1 MSAFIHIPVLLNEVL
16 SYLKP
21 EEGGVFVDATLG
33 LAGHSTAAL
42 EAAKEAGAT
51 LQLYGIDQ
59 DPAAIAI
66 AQEKLAEFPGTILI
80 QGNFGDY
87 ASLKIPPAKAILMDV
102 GVSSMQIDDPERG
115 FSFMREGI
123 LDMRMDPSNG
133 VTASTIVNTWPEY
146 QLANLIYQFGEER
159 LSKKIASALVKRRK
173 KEPFWKT
180 LDLAGVISEQYP
192 PMLRNKH
199 PHPATR
205 TFQALRIEVNR
216 ELDVLEKGIKEAY
229 DGLIPGGRLAVISF
243 HSLEDRLVKYV
254 FRDLGGKILT
264 AKPVTATEL
273 EQSENVRSRSAKMRV
288 IEKQG

>member
-1 MSAFIHIPVLLNEVL
+1 MTAFSHIPVLLTEVL

-42 EAAKEAGAT
+42 AAAKAAGAT

-66 AQEKLAEFPGTILI
+66 AQEKLAEYPGTVLI

-159 LSKKIASALVKRRK
+159 LSKKIASAIVKRRK

-192 PMLRNKH
+192 PILRNKH

-229 DGLIPGGRLAVISF
+229 AGLVPGGRLAVISF

-254 FRDLGGKILT
+254 FRELGGKILT
-264 AKPVTATEL
+264 AKPVTATET

>member
-1 MSAFIHIPVLLNEVL
+1 
-16 SYLKP
+16 
-21 EEGGVFVDATLG
+21 
-33 LAGHSTAAL
+33 
-42 EAAKEAGAT
+42 
-51 LQLYGIDQ
+51 
-59 DPAAIAI
+59 
-66 AQEKLAEFPGTILI
+66 
-80 QGNFGDY
+80 
-87 ASLKIPPAKAILMDV
+87 
-102 GVSSMQIDDPERG
+102 
-115 FSFMREGI
+115 
-123 LDMRMDPSNG
+123 
-133 VTASTIVNTWPEY
+133 
-146 QLANLIYQFGEER
+146 
-159 LSKKIASALVKRRK
+159 
-173 KEPFWKT
+173 
-180 LDLAGVISEQYP
+180 
-192 PMLRNKH
+192 MLRNKH

>member
-1 MSAFIHIPVLLNEVL
+1 MSEFSHIPVLLSEVL

-33 LAGHSTAAL
+33 LAGHSLAAL
-42 EAAKEAGAT
+42 TAAKEAGT
-51 LQLYGIDQ
+51 KLQLYGIDQ
-59 DPAAIAI
+59 DPSAIEI
-66 AQEKLAEFPGTILI
+66 AREKLGDFPGSILI

-87 ASLKIPPAKAILMDV
+87 ASLKIPPANAILMDV

-159 LSKKIASALVKRRK
+159 LSKKIASAIVKRRK

-180 LDLAGVISEQYP
+180 LDLAWVISEQYP

-229 DGLIPGGRLAVISF
+229 AGLAPGGRLAVISF

-254 FRDLGGKILT
+254 FRDLGGKVLT
-264 AKPVTATEL
+264 SKPVVATED
-273 EQSENVRSRSAKMRV
+273 EQRENPRSRSAKMRV
-288 IEKQG
+288 IEKVG